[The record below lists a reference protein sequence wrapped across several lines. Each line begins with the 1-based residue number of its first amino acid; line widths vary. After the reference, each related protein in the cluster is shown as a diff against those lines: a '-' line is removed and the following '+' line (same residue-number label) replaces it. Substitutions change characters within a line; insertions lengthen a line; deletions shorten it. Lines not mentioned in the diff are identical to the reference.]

1 MKTILLTLLLLPI
14 TLFSQNDVIYDVA
27 SIPPKYPGGNLKM
40 SEFIAKHFEYPEIA
54 REMGEQGTI
63 WVEFVVYSDG
73 NIRYAKVVK
82 GVSASLDAES
92 IRVIELMPKWK
103 PGEQAGKKVNVRF
116 TIPIKAKLGLTKGQK
131 SRKKEER
138 KNR

>member
-1 MKTILLTLLLLPI
+1 MKILLLILLLLPI
-14 TLFSQNDVIYDVA
+14 TLFSQDDIIYDVA
-27 SIPPKYPGGNLKM
+27 SIAPKYPGGNLKM

-63 WVEFVVYSDG
+63 WVEFVVFSDG
-73 NIRYAKVVK
+73 TIKYAKVVK

-103 PGEQAGKKVNVRF
+103 PGEQAGKKVNVRY
-116 TIPIKAKLGLTKGQK
+116 TIPIKAKLATSKMK
-131 SRKKEER
+131 RKALFR
-138 KNR
+138 RR